1 MEVYRRSSRGRSRTR
16 EKHSASMRVTAT
28 RHEDEQTSW
37 IADDICTRCGAS
49 APQGKL
55 YCSTKCRNADIASGA
70 PVKKVEEDDALLH
83 DSLNQLRYP
92 MTLSPHLTPFSMKPA
107 KSLRKTSA
115 IKFERRDTS
124 ACSMLSEDDSLGACC
139 AHAQNASQ
147 SSDSDVS
154 DLIDTD
160 QTTPSP
166 WRSGID
172 GPEDSDGISDLDEAE
187 LRLPPSVLGFEPASM
202 PLRSG
207 AIPMSIQSGARTPR
221 PRKSCT
227 SPALLP
233 QLTAPSQQAESPI
246 LFHRMPSS
254 TNLPSSM
261 GYTSKIYP
269 SHGLRHSIHNGSCE
283 TNSFGQ
289 CIPQLRWSP
298 PRRVSPERK
307 QGESFHPEM
316 LTKACTIEPT
326 YPQEASILRSSP
338 ETVRP
343 TSQGS
348 VHNISDVNFA
358 PRNCTGRSSPCLE
371 AMESSDM
378 DEPQRGRSRTRLG
391 HSCCTGRRRSLWAA
405 CHACSLSTTS
415 LSSRPMLGNAVLC
428 PSLASRNEDNTKS
441 PIF

>member
-1 MEVYRRSSRGRSRTR
+1 
-16 EKHSASMRVTAT
+16 
-28 RHEDEQTSW
+28 
-37 IADDICTRCGAS
+37 
-49 APQGKL
+49 
-55 YCSTKCRNADIASGA
+55 
-70 PVKKVEEDDALLH
+70 
-83 DSLNQLRYP
+83 

-107 KSLRKTSA
+107 TSLRKTSA
-115 IKFERRDTS
+115 IKPVSRDTS
-124 ACSMLSEDDSLGACC
+124 TCSMPSEGDSLGVCC
-139 AHAQNASQ
+139 AHARKTSQ
-147 SSDSDVS
+147 SSDSDIS

-160 QTTPSP
+160 LTTPSP

-172 GPEDSDGISDLDEAE
+172 APEDSDGISDLDEAE
-187 LRLPPSVLGFEPASM
+187 LRLPPSVLGSEPASM
-202 PLRSG
+202 PLASG
-207 AIPMSIQSGARTPR
+207 AIPMSIQSGSRTPR

-233 QLTAPSQQAESPI
+233 QLTAPSQHVQSPI

-269 SHGLRHSIHNGSCE
+269 PHGLRHSTYNGSCE
-283 TNSFGQ
+283 SNSFGH

-307 QGESFHPEM
+307 QGDSLNPEM

-343 TSQGS
+343 TSQGTLQNS
-348 VHNISDVNFA
+348 GDIDF
-358 PRNCTGRSSPCLE
+358 PPQNCTGCSSPCSE
-371 AMESSDM
+371 AIDNGDN
-378 DEPQRGRSRTRLG
+378 DEPQRGRSRKRLG

-405 CHACSLSTTS
+405 CHACSLPTAS
-415 LSSRPMLGNAVLC
+415 LSSHPALGNAILC
-428 PSLASRNEDNTKS
+428 PSLASQNEENAKS